1 MGLGIDDPIRMEA
14 RSCERWR
21 KEIAPRKAPQHR
33 PFVARQNAGYEQRRH
48 SRMLA
53 RRASLHDL
61 MERAERQATAG
72 KMVVDLADAERKHS
86 ADARTPVDPLDAP
99 AQLG

>member
-1 MGLGIDDPIRMEA
+1 MGLGVDDPIRMEA

-21 KEIAPRKAPQHR
+21 KEITPRKAPQHR

-53 RRASLHDL
+53 RRSSLHDL
-61 MERAERQATAG
+61 VKRAERQAAAG
-72 KMVVDLADAERKHS
+72 KMAVDLADAERQHS
-86 ADARTPVDPLDAP
+86 ADTPSGAKPLDTLA
-99 AQLG
+99 